1 LLQNDKPKH
10 HRHSNDPCFIH
21 PLRARIYYT
30 MTTEQI
36 QKIQR
41 IIGANPDGFWGPKS
55 IQRCKDHLRSL
66 MPTPNP
72 WPFGTR
78 EGLRDF
84 YGEPGDENNLVSIE
98 FPFPMFYGGQRV
110 TKTRC
115 HKKVA
120 ASLLRIL
127 TAIGQ
132 RHAGTREV
140 LEAAEDY
147 GGIYNFRNKRGGT
160 SLSVHAW
167 GAAIDLDA
175 DDNSFRD
182 PWPLVAD
189 MPFAVMEEFAKEGW
203 QSAGAFWGY
212 DAMHFEACR
221 PRA

>member
-1 LLQNDKPKH
+1 
-10 HRHSNDPCFIH
+10 
-21 PLRARIYYT
+21 

-36 QKIQR
+36 QRMQR
-41 IIGANPDGFWGPKS
+41 IVGVNPDGFWGPKS
-55 IQRCKDHLRSL
+55 IRRCRDHLKSL

-72 WPFGTR
+72 WPFSTR

-84 YGEPGDENNLVSIE
+84 YGEPGDEGNLVPIS
-98 FPFPMFYGGQRV
+98 FPFPMFYGEKLV
-110 TKTRC
+110 TKSRC
-115 HKKVA
+115 HKKVHD
-120 ASLLRIL
+120 SLMRIL
-127 TAIGQ
+127 TRLGTFEG
-132 RHAGTREV
+132 GTREILDPV
-140 LEAAEDY
+140 SDY

-189 MPFAVMEEFAKEGW
+189 MPLEIMEEFAKEGW

-221 PRA
+221 PRV

>member
-1 LLQNDKPKH
+1 
-10 HRHSNDPCFIH
+10 
-21 PLRARIYYT
+21 

-36 QKIQR
+36 QKMQR
-41 IIGANPDGFWGPKS
+41 IVGVIPDGFWGPKS
-55 IQRCKDHLRSL
+55 QARCRDHLKSF

-72 WPFGTR
+72 WPFATR

-84 YGEPGDENNLVSIE
+84 YGEPGDEGNLVAIE
-98 FPFPMFYGGQRV
+98 FPYPMFYDGQRV

-120 ASLLRIL
+120 ASLLRVL

-132 RHAGTREV
+132 RGSGAREI

-175 DDNSFRD
+175 DDNTFKD

-189 MPFAVMEEFAKEGW
+189 MPLAIMEEFAKEGW

-212 DAMHFEACR
+212 DSMHFEATR
-221 PRA
+221 PR

>member
-1 LLQNDKPKH
+1 
-10 HRHSNDPCFIH
+10 
-21 PLRARIYYT
+21 

-36 QKIQR
+36 QRTQR
-41 IIGANPDGFWGPKS
+41 IVGVNPDGFWGPKS
-55 IQRCKDHLRSL
+55 TQRCKDHLRSL

-72 WPFGTR
+72 WPFSTR

-84 YGEPGDENNLVSIE
+84 YGEPGDEGNLVPIS
-98 FPFPMFYGGQRV
+98 FPFPMFYGEKLV
-110 TKTRC
+110 TKSRC
-115 HKKVA
+115 HKKVHD
-120 ASLLRIL
+120 SLMRIL
-127 TAIGQ
+127 TRLGTFEG
-132 RHAGTREV
+132 GTREILDPV
-140 LEAAEDY
+140 SDY

-189 MPFAVMEEFAKEGW
+189 MPLEIMEEFAKEGW

-221 PRA
+221 PRV

>member
-1 LLQNDKPKH
+1 
-10 HRHSNDPCFIH
+10 
-21 PLRARIYYT
+21 

-36 QKIQR
+36 QKMQR
-41 IIGANPDGFWGPKS
+41 TIGVTADGFWGPKS
-55 IQRCKDHLRSL
+55 QARCREHLKSL

-72 WPFGTR
+72 WPFSTR
-78 EGLRDF
+78 EGLREF
-84 YGEPGDENNLVSIE
+84 YGEPGDENHLDTIE
-98 FPFPMFYGGQRV
+98 FPYPMYYGGKRV
-110 TKTRC
+110 TKSRC

-127 TAIGQ
+127 TAIGE
-132 RHAGTREV
+132 RGAGTREIM
-140 LEAAEDY
+140 EPAEDY

-189 MPFAVMEEFAKEGW
+189 MPLSIMEEFAREGW
-203 QSAGAFWGY
+203 QSAGAVWGY
-212 DAMHFEACR
+212 DAMHHEATR